1 MVQNIMRKTKKQK
14 PIKRSR
20 NEVAKI
26 RYQMLR
32 EAGYT
37 VDEARKLRYQKLDVS
52 DVKIKDKKIVKNR
65 KYQQILKTLKV
76 ENKYSN
82 YNQEMIKVKNDT
94 VYSRWGM
101 LTQDKRYKNKTA
113 EVVQFIKK
121 DMKIKDDQA
130 YYVMWFMHTNN
141 LSYRQTKEQLMT
153 DSNFEKYRKIKGK
166 RK

>member
-1 MVQNIMRKTKKQK
+1 MKKKTIKSKQN
-14 PIKRSR
+14 R
-20 NEVAKI
+20 NEILRI

-32 EAGYT
+32 EAGYSAS
-37 VDEARKLRYQKLDVS
+37 EARKLRKQKLDVS
-52 DVKIKDKKIVKNR
+52 GVKIKDGEIVKN
-65 KYQQILKTLKV
+65 KQYKQTLKTLKV
-76 ENKYSN
+76 EKKYN
-82 YNQEMIKVKNDT
+82 TYNDEMNKVKNDT

-121 DMKIKDDQA
+121 DMKLKDDQA

-141 LSYRQTKEQLMT
+141 LTYRQTKEQMMT
-153 DSNFEKYRKIKGK
+153 DSNFEKYQKGKGK

>member
-1 MVQNIMRKTKKQK
+1 MVDSMKKKTTKPKQN
-14 PIKRSR
+14 R
-20 NEVAKI
+20 NEILRI

-37 VDEARKLRYQKLDVS
+37 ASEARKLRKQKLDVTE
-52 DVKIKDKKIVKNR
+52 VKMKDGKIVKNK
-65 KYQQILKTLKV
+65 KYQQTLKTLKV
-76 ENKYSN
+76 ENKYNN
-82 YNQEMIKVKNDT
+82 YNQEMNKVKNDT

-121 DMKIKDDQA
+121 DMKLKDDQA
-130 YYVMWFMHTNN
+130 YYMMWFMHTNN
-141 LSYRQTKEQLMT
+141 LTYRQTKEQMMT
-153 DSNFEKYRKIKGK
+153 DSNFEKYQKGKGK

>member
-1 MVQNIMRKTKKQK
+1 MSKKTKKQK

-32 EAGYT
+32 AGYT